1 LLADEQELADKLG
14 HANHFHAVTMAKYP
28 RWAFS
33 AKLERVKLSHEQEV
47 ALGAVFYAPRDDD
60 MDVASR

>member
-1 LLADEQELADKLG
+1 
-14 HANHFHAVTMAKYP
+14 MAKYP

-33 AKLERVKLSHEQEV
+33 AKLARVKLSHEQEV